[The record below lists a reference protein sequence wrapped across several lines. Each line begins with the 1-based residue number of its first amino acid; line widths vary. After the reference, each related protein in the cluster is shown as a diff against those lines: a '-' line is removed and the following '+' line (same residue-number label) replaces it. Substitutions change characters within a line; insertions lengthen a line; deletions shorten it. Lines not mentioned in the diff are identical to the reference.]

1 MAAVILSPFYLL
13 LNYYLLRRMLLWF
26 STLNG
31 FMGRIWF
38 AAPFTFLFILLVLSP
53 LAAAFTKGRAKA
65 FTQRICNYWLGIL
78 MYLLIFLLLAD
89 LTALVFRLIRHQPVF
104 SNPSREMVRIGGGV
118 VFFAVLSFSGYGIFH
133 ARHLKTVRY
142 QVSLAKSASL
152 PSLKIALA
160 ADFHLGYNTG
170 KYQIQRIVR
179 RINRMHP
186 DLILFAGDIFDND
199 FDAIQNPEGLIH
211 AFRELK
217 STYGAYACWGNH
229 DISEVILAGFTFS
242 RKDSPHTSDPRMDAF
257 LKSSGIRLLEDET
270 LLVDNA
276 FYLIGRLDA
285 SCQEKSGITRLAPSK
300 LLASLQKEKPVIVL
314 DHQPS
319 QLNELSEAG
328 ADLVLSG
335 HTHDGQ
341 LFPGNL
347 TTRLGWENS
356 RGLLAKGK
364 MISIVT
370 SGAGVWGPAMRV
382 GTCSEVAEIT
392 VKFLPSPD

>member
-1 MAAVILSPFYLL
+1 MAAVLLSPFYLL

-31 FMGRIWF
+31 FLGRVWF
-38 AAPFTFLFILLVLSP
+38 VAPFTLLFLLLVFSP

-65 FTQRICNYWLGIL
+65 VAQRICNYWLGIL

-89 LTALVFRLIRHQPVF
+89 LAALIFRLFRHQPVF
-104 SNPSREMVRIGGGV
+104 SNSSRDVIRIGGGI
-118 VFFAVLSFSGYGIFH
+118 VFLAVLSFSGYGIFH
-133 ARHLKTVRY
+133 ARHLKTVHY
-142 QVSLAKSASL
+142 QISLSKKSPL

-170 KYQIQRIVR
+170 RNQMQRLVR
-179 RINRMHP
+179 KINKMHP
-186 DLILFAGDIFDND
+186 DLIVFAGDIFDND
-199 FDAIQNPEGLIH
+199 FDAIPHPDRLIH
-211 AFRELK
+211 AFQELK
-217 STYGAYACWGNH
+217 STYGTYACWGNH

-242 RKDSPHTSDPRMDAF
+242 SGKSPHTSDPRMNTF

-270 LLVDNA
+270 LLIDDA
-276 FYLIGRLDA
+276 FYLVGRLDA
-285 SCQEKSGITRLAPSK
+285 SCQEKSGIIRLTPTE
-300 LLASLQKEKPVIVL
+300 LLSSLQKEKPVIII

-319 QLNELSEAG
+319 QLKELSEAG

-347 TTRLGWENS
+347 TTRIGWENS
-356 RGLLAKGK
+356 RGLLTKGK
-364 MISIVT
+364 MTSIVT

-382 GTCSEVAEIT
+382 GTCSEVVEIT
-392 VKFLPSPD
+392 VKFLP